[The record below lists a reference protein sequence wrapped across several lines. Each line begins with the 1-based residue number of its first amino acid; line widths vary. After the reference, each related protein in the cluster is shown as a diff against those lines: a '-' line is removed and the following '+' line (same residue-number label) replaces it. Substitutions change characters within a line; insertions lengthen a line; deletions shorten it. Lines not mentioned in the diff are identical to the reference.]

1 MHLPGR
7 SERNRIH
14 IHVSVVKNKC
24 YKSHFFQDRNIK
36 HFDKHYRM
44 LTDESSSHHEHYKYV
59 YTLKVQLNQCTF
71 SYQ

>member
-36 HFDKHYRM
+36 QFDKHYRM
-44 LTDESSSHHEHYKYV
+44 LTDESSSHHERCKYV
-59 YTLKVQLNQCTF
+59 LCIYIESTMKPMHF
-71 SYQ
+71 